1 MRRGRGSLWTSG
13 LAALLVVF
21 SLVLLPGSTT
31 AQMTEIAPGTTVE
44 VLTDYGDLGIPG
56 VSRARLLRI
65 TVQPGSKFPPDFTV
79 KTVNF

>member
-1 MRRGRGSLWTSG
+1 
-13 LAALLVVF
+13 
-21 SLVLLPGSTT
+21 
-31 AQMTEIAPGTTVE
+31 MTEIAPGTTVE